1 MQAIFSFTKFSRM
14 YLKRKTVTQTGTP
27 IHGKSIKNRLYHYPK
42 QLKKLGL
49 DVNRCN
55 ICGLGRIW
63 NKKPLI
69 LELHHKNGNSYD
81 NRVSNL
87 QILCLHCHSQTH
99 NYKRRKS

>member
-1 MQAIFSFTKFSRM
+1 MLFSFTRFSRT
-14 YLKRKTVTQTGTP
+14 YLKRGVYSSSNLP
-27 IHGKSIKNRLYHYPK
+27 IHGKQLKYRLYHYPK

-55 ICGLGRIW
+55 ICRQGKVW
-63 NKKPLI
+63 NNKPLV
-69 LELHHKNGNSYD
+69 LELHHKNGDSND

-87 QILCLHCHSQTH
+87 QMLCPHCHTQTH